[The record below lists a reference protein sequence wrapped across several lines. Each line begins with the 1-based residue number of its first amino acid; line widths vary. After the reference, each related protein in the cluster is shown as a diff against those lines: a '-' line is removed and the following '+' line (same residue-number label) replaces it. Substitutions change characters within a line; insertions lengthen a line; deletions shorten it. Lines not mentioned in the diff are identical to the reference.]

1 MGSTETAGSASQE
14 ATFTALTAA
23 NGAGYR
29 PFGWQIRLLG
39 RLVKDDV
46 PTNVEVP
53 TGLGKTAVMALW
65 LMALAAGTDLPRR
78 LMYVID
84 RRAVVDHATR
94 FAERLRRNLP
104 STPLADKLGLGDR
117 PLPISTPRGG
127 FAEND
132 DWLDDPSRP
141 AIVVRTVDMAGSSLL
156 FSGYGVSRRMR
167 PHHAGLLGCD
177 TLFVLDDAHLFP
189 PFETLLRDFAAR
201 RDHAFGPTA
210 GVPALAPTPAVRS
223 MSLSAMG
230 RDSAFRLQDDECD
243 DPVVRER
250 LTARKRLALMSIH
263 DPGDLSTEL
272 ARRALSLAFD
282 PPARVLVC
290 CDRCGD
296 AMHVKSRI
304 DRAMLELV
312 AKEKPDRAEGVS
324 KLLIAEIR
332 AYERQRLERW
342 LEHHGFLG
350 RAPSPLRSPA
360 ILVATSG
367 GEAGVDLDADHLVCD
382 LVAHER
388 MVQRLGRVNRRGV
401 AERTAHVDVL
411 IPSAAARGGGP
422 ALDAC
427 KAILA
432 RLPRGADGRY
442 DASPLAVVR
451 LQSDPSVAGTI
462 ERATTPA
469 PLHPELTRPVVE
481 AWAMTSLTEHAGRPE
496 VEPWLRGWE
505 GNEEPRTAVVWR
517 KYLPS
522 ESIAEAFFE
531 CAPIHPAERLEA
543 ACIDVSSWLFARA
556 DDVATGAADHDGSA
570 RGEDVV
576 AVVLNGAGEVVT
588 AASLNRLQSAARDP
602 RRKRQWERSLAGAT
616 LVLSAAMRGLADGML
631 DQHAVESV
639 ATADADEKWQRIRD
653 EPGSE
658 QPMVRFRVR
667 PLRPRRDGEG
677 LENAELD
684 GWRHVRTFETEY
696 GGDGRPRRGLAV
708 FAWPGDAGDGD
719 VRSTGSWLRPQ
730 QGHTDRVVARVSEMV
745 ARLELPAADAEAL
758 LWAARLHGCR
768 HELCS
773 LLKAEQ
779 VHLPAETRDLILHL
793 VAAHQGRARPTVTIG
808 GCEAA
813 PPSVLVATACNA
825 ALRYARL
832 QRRYGI
838 WGLAWRE
845 AILRAAD
852 RSTASE
858 GAVGG

>member
-1 MGSTETAGSASQE
+1 MGSTDTAAESASQE
-14 ATFTALTAA
+14 ETFTALTTE

-29 PFGWQIRLLG
+29 PFRWQVRLLG
-39 RLVKDDV
+39 RLVEGDV
-46 PTNVEVP
+46 PATVDVP

-65 LMALAAGTDLPRR
+65 LMALAAGADLPRR
-78 LMYVID
+78 LVYVID

-104 STPLADKLGLGDR
+104 STPLADELGLGDR

-189 PFETLLRDFAAR
+189 PFEALLRDVAAR

-210 GVPALAPTPAVRS
+210 GVRALAPTPAVRA

-243 DPVVRER
+243 DPVVHER

-263 DPGDLSTEL
+263 DPGGLSAKL

-282 PPARVLVC
+282 PPARVLVY
-290 CDRCGD
+290 CDRRGD
-296 AMHVKSRI
+296 AMQVKSRI
-304 DRAMLELV
+304 DRAMVELS
-312 AKEKPDRAEGVS
+312 KEKPDRADGVS
-324 KLLIAEIR
+324 KLLVAEIR
-332 AYERQRLERW
+332 AYERERLEWW

-350 RAPSPLRSPA
+350 HAPSPLRSPA
-360 ILVATSG
+360 ILVATSA

-411 IPSAAARGGGP
+411 IPSAAARAGGP

-543 ACIDVSSWLFARA
+543 ACSDVSSWLFARA

-570 RGEDVV
+570 RGEEVV
-576 AVVLNGAGEVVT
+576 AVILNGSREVVT
-588 AASLNRLQSAARDP
+588 AASLSQLQSAARDP
-602 RRKRQWERSLAGAT
+602 RRKRQWEWSLAGAT
-616 LVLSAAMRGLADGML
+616 LVLRSTMHGLADGML

-639 ATADADEKWQRIRD
+639 ATADADEKWQSIRD

-658 QPMVRFRVR
+658 QPTVRFRVR
-667 PLRPRRDGEG
+667 PLRPRRDCEG

-708 FAWPGDAGDGD
+708 FAWPGDVGDGEA
-719 VRSTGSWLRPQ
+719 RSIGSRPRSPRK
-730 QGHTDRVVARVSEMV
+730 HTDRVVARVTEMS
-745 ARLELPAADAEAL
+745 ARLKLHAADAEAL
-758 LWAARLHGCR
+758 IRAARLHGYR
-768 HELCS
+768 HELGS

-779 VHLPAETRDLILHL
+779 AQLPAGTRDLILHL
-793 VAAHQGRARPTVTIG
+793 VAALHGRARPSIPLD
-808 GCEAA
+808 GCEDA
-813 PPSVLVATACNA
+813 PPSVLAATARGA

-832 QRRYGI
+832 QRRYGV

-852 RSTASE
+852 RSSSRE